1 MVLSEPRGFDREKTM
16 PSTPVAA
23 AFRVLQ
29 GPLKGKKIRFETSII
44 TLGRSE
50 DANICLPGDRS
61 ISRIH
66 AEIEL
71 VDGHYVLQNKSNS
84 GTFVNDNLVETR
96 RLASGDRIMLG
107 ELYALEF
114 TEDGGDSAAGAPG
127 KLRGKKLIIG
137 GAIYLMLLV
146 GLAVFLSRSPSRNS
160 AALSGEKIQEVL
172 QQYTNYTSQLKLP
185 REEQEARMSTVEA
198 YLRSGLIAQR
208 QGQYDEA
215 RQIYLHLL
223 EFAKERNNPLYQYAL
238 VQLRSVPQTR

>member
-1 MVLSEPRGFDREKTM
+1 M

-84 GTFVNDNLVETR
+84 GTFVNNNLVETR
-96 RLASGDRIMLG
+96 RLASGDRIHLG

-114 TEDGGDSAAGAPG
+114 TEDLGESRAARGG
-127 KLRGKKLIIG
+127 LRGKKLIIG
-137 GAIYLMLLV
+137 GAVYLALLA
-146 GLAVFLSRSPSRNS
+146 GLAIFLSRSPSRNS
-160 AALSGEKIQEVL
+160 AALSGEKIQQVM
-172 QQYTNYTSQLKLP
+172 QQYTNYTSQSNLP
-185 REEQEARMSTVEA
+185 REEQEARLRTVEA

-223 EFAKERNNPLYQYAL
+223 EFAQERKNPLYQYAL